1 MDRGELAR
9 QLATNIGQKI
19 ASYVSNSGD
28 PIYKGVSRGDFT
40 LQVDQDAETEIRASI
55 DHYFQHDAI
64 EGEEYGK
71 SSGTS
76 GYRWI
81 IDPLD
86 GTRNFKAGL
95 PSFCTG
101 IAVEKDENV
110 VIASVYSPKT
120 REFFFTE
127 RGNGAYVNDQRI
139 SVSSQDNLQ
148 KFLFA
153 YLTGDHSHPDSSR
166 LGAQCI
172 ARITEQKAQFRFQGS
187 ALLELCLLAKGSYDA
202 AVKVYPKGYWDYA
215 AGSLMVE
222 EAGGKVTGFDG
233 TPWGRDTKNLLASN
247 GKIHTDLLEMFTRQ
261 ISQT

>member
-1 MDRGELAR
+1 MDRAELAR

-19 ASYVSNSGD
+19 ADYVSNPGD
-28 PIYKGVSRGDFT
+28 PIYKSESWGDFT
-40 LQVDQDAETEIRASI
+40 LCIDQEAETEIRKSI
-55 DHYFQHDAI
+55 DQHFSRDAI
-64 EGEEYGK
+64 QGEEQGE
-71 SSGTS
+71 SAGSS
-76 GYRWI
+76 GYRWV

-101 IAVEKDENV
+101 IAVEKDEQV
-110 VIASVYSPKT
+110 VIAAVYSPITK
-120 REFFFTE
+120 EFFFTE
-127 RGNGAYVNDQRI
+127 KGTGAYVNDQKI

-153 YLTGDHSHPDSSR
+153 YLTGDHNHPDSSR

-172 ARITEQKAQFRFQGS
+172 ARITEMKAQFRFQGS

-202 AVKVYPKGYWDYA
+202 AVKVYPKSYWDYA

-222 EAGGKVTGFDG
+222 EAGGMVTGFDG
-233 TPWGRDTKNLLASN
+233 APWGRNTQNLLASN
-247 GKIHTDLLEMFTRQ
+247 GKKHPNLLTIFNK
-261 ISQT
+261 